1 MLKIKIEKYN
11 AITIPNKNKLKKYIV
26 YYTYTNKQ
34 NILEILLNLC
44 YSIIIII
51 LKLKILKILTISTN
65 GLKFMYRRINRIE
78 KLIIQKQLDFK

>member
-11 AITIPNKNKLKKYIV
+11 AITIPNKIKLKTYIV
-26 YYTYTNKQ
+26 YYIYTNKL

-51 LKLKILKILTISTN
+51 LKLKNYLRYL
-65 GLKFMYRRINRIE
+65 L
-78 KLIIQKQLDFK
+78 